1 MPRPASPNRCTSQ
14 LGAAA
19 TPSITFAGDT
29 TTGFLHISSG
39 YIGLAGYFLPAYNAT
54 YDLGSSSYNWNNLFL
69 AANAT
74 VGGEV
79 YVSNGSSSTPSYSFT
94 NASTIGLFDSGGSVA
109 EVGNF
114 IAGTDA
120 TYNLGASSTSGR
132 FANAYFSGA
141 LGGNTVQV
149 GGGAPAATNVLLSN
163 SSGTLLCQTGN
174 TSAYCVENL
183 KQANLQSIQ
192 YNSGIAGS
200 QPACASGTEGLMWF
214 VFGGAG
220 VQDSLQVCGKDQSG
234 AYSWVILL

>member
-1 MPRPASPNRCTSQ
+1 MAQTIQYSCTTCIFGSIRVAD
-14 LGAAA
+14 GAAA

-132 FANAYFSGA
+132 FANAYFSGTFGNRDQHDVHDA
-141 LGGNTVQV
+141 DTPYDQRDGGHRAEQQRHR
-149 GGGAPAATNVLLSN
+149 L
-163 SSGTLLCQTGN
+163 
-174 TSAYCVENL
+174 
-183 KQANLQSIQ
+183 
-192 YNSGIAGS
+192 
-200 QPACASGTEGLMWF
+200 
-214 VFGGAG
+214 
-220 VQDSLQVCGKDQSG
+220 
-234 AYSWVILL
+234 